1 MKKFGIFS
9 GFLGSGKT
17 TTLIALTKTYT
28 EKYGK
33 AAMISN
39 DLGHG
44 VSLADNRLAK
54 LQGCNASEIT
64 EDCICYK
71 QEELA
76 DRLNACFEDGCDL
89 VLSDIPGFGVG
100 ALEHVYHG
108 LNEKYPGKYQFA
120 PFTVII
126 EPDTVAQ
133 LIENRNDD
141 LEFILSMQLE
151 EADLIVLNKCDTIEQ
166 QKIGDY
172 SLWLEEQYP
181 SATILPISAVSG
193 EGLEELSLAMKEKN
207 ASMRRIAID
216 YSNQRFIAS
225 MASLSEYYIQFHTS
239 VCCNTF
245 DGNAY
250 LLDIATQMQ
259 QKLKASGADVPH
271 LKLLAWGPEGDY
283 GKADL
288 IGVDRPVVQTKQF
301 EKPCTDL
308 AVILN
313 ASAICQ
319 GRQFQKL
326 MQDTLESVSEKY
338 QLESIVFKEECFD
351 MGE

>member
-1 MKKFGIFS
+1 MNKFGVFS

-17 TTLIALTKTYT
+17 TTLIALTKFYT

-44 VSLADNRLAK
+44 VNLADNRLAK
-54 LQGCNASEIT
+54 LEGCNASEIT

-71 QEELA
+71 HEELA
-76 DRLNACFEDGCDL
+76 ERLNACFADGCDL

-108 LNEKYPGKYQFA
+108 LSEKYPGKYELA
-120 PFTVII
+120 PFTVLV
-126 EPDTVAQ
+126 EPDT
-133 LIENRNDD
+133 IEKLKSSQDDD
-141 LEFILSMQLE
+141 LEFILSMQLQ
-151 EADLIVLNKCDTIEQ
+151 EADLIVLNKCDTIEPHQ
-166 QKIGDY
+166 IDDY
-172 SLWLEEQYP
+172 SVWLKDHYP
-181 SATILPISAVSG
+181 SASILPISAVTG
-193 EGLEELSLAMKEKN
+193 AGLEELSVAMKEKT

-216 YSNQRFIAS
+216 YSNRRFVAS

-259 QKLKASGADVPH
+259 QKLQVSGTDVPH
-271 LKLLAWGPEGDY
+271 LKLLAWGPDGDY
-283 GKADL
+283 GKVDL
-288 IGVDRPVVQTKQF
+288 IGVNRPAVQTKRF
-301 EKPCTDL
+301 ENPCTDL
-308 AVILN
+308 AVIMN
-313 ASAICQ
+313 ASAICP
-319 GRQFQKL
+319 GRLFQKL
-326 MQDTLESVSEKY
+326 MQDTMEIVSEKY
-338 QLESIVFKEECFD
+338 LLENIVFKEECLG
-351 MGE
+351 MGG